1 MHGTL
6 SAGKKM
12 KLVIDIDRIK
22 MLSSQ
27 QDEENLG
34 FRSFL
39 KSGGIPARKIDSIVR
54 RLNSQV
60 SARVDCQS
68 CANCCSKV
76 KSLLKEK
83 DIVNIAAA
91 LNITVN
97 AFKKQYL
104 VKAEETGR
112 YHFNAVPCPFLE
124 NNRCTIYD
132 SRPDDCRS
140 YPHLHKSNFL
150 SRSMTFVHNCSVCP
164 IVFNVYEQLKN
175 EIWATDENE
184 DFY

>member
-1 MHGTL
+1 
-6 SAGKKM
+6 M

-22 MLSSQ
+22 MLSRQ
-27 QDEENLG
+27 KDEENLG

-39 KSGGIPARKIDSIVR
+39 KSGGIPAKKIDAIVR

-68 CANCCSKV
+68 CANCCSEV
-76 KSLLKEK
+76 KPLVKER

-91 LNITVN
+91 LNITAN

-104 VKAEETGR
+104 VNAEETGG
-112 YHFNAVPCPFLE
+112 YHFNAIPCPFLE
-124 NNRCTIYD
+124 HSRCTIYNF
-132 SRPDDCRS
+132 RPDDCRS
-140 YPHLHKSNFL
+140 YPHLHKNNFL
-150 SRSMTFVHNCSVCP
+150 SRSMNFVHNCSVCP

-175 EIWATDENE
+175 EIWTMGESD